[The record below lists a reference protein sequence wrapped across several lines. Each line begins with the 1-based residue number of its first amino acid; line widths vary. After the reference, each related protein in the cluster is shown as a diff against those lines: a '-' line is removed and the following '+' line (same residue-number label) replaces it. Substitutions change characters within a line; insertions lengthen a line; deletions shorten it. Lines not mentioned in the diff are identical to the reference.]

1 MTAIWH
7 NDGASW
13 RLLASTGFPDEA
25 ALHSLVEEAPQLLPL
40 AGAPQL
46 VVVGREVQLGNG
58 YADLIAVEPTG
69 RLVIVEV
76 KLARNAEARRA
87 VVAQVLTYAAYLRGL
102 DQATLEQAVL
112 GKHLLQRGYQSL
124 ADAVGA
130 NDQEGAFEPALFGEG
145 LAKSLAQGRFRLVI
159 VLDSAP
165 DELVRLTGYLES
177 VTDKLLIDLI
187 TVSSYMVDGSQVLVP
202 QRMDAERQ
210 RVDPSV
216 NNPPL
221 GLPPTPK
228 GQWVEGADA
237 FASTIADASELE
249 RPALQ
254 RMCEW
259 ARALE
264 QEGLVRLGTYHGTAN
279 RTTLLPRLITENVGL
294 VTIWNDSGAYLSL
307 HRSVF
312 ERRAPQ
318 SLLRIEALIA
328 PDRVGRGTVTRKIT
342 SEVLQAL
349 TDAYRE
355 AASTTETID
364 TKAAASPTGA

>member
-13 RLLASTGFPDEA
+13 RLLAPTGFPDEA

-58 YADLIAVEPTG
+58 YADLIAIEPTG
-69 RLVIVEV
+69 RLVIIEV

-124 ADAVGA
+124 ADAVGT

-145 LAKSLAQGRFRLVI
+145 LSESLVQGRFRLVI

-187 TVSSYMVDGSQVLVP
+187 TVLSYAVDGSRVLVP
-202 QRMDAERQ
+202 QRVEPDRQ
-210 RVDPSV
+210 RIE
-216 NNPPL
+216 
-221 GLPPTPK
+221 PPTNVTRPTAQ
-228 GQWVEGADA
+228 GRWVENGEA
-237 FASTIADASELE
+237 FATTIEDAPAVE
-249 RPALQ
+249 RPKLQ
-254 RMCEW
+254 RLYEW
-259 ARALE
+259 ACVLE
-264 QEGLVRLGTYHGTAN
+264 QEGLARLGTYHGAAN
-279 RTTLLPRLITENVGL
+279 RTTLLPRLQPENVGL
-294 VTIWNDSGAYLSL
+294 VTIYNDHNAYLTL
-307 HRSVF
+307 YRSVF

-318 SLLRIEALIA
+318 SLPRLEALIA
-328 PDRVGRGTVTRKIT
+328 PDRIGRGTVTRKIT
-342 SEVLQAL
+342 PEVLQAL

-355 AASTTETID
+355 AASTTGTID
-364 TKAAASPTGA
+364 TTAAASPTEA